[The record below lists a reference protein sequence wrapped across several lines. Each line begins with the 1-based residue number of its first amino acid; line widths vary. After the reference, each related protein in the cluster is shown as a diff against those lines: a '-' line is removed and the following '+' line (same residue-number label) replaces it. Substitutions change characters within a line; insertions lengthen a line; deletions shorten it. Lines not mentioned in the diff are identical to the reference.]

1 MDMSIANLSTAMA
14 TMDLGTKVD
23 VAIAKIGM
31 DTMEQNG
38 ENLIEAM
45 NAMEKSVAPH
55 LAGNWYRVF
64 HLWPIVGF
72 SRSELRA
79 SYGR

>member
-55 LAGNWYRVF
+55 LGGTIDVR
-64 HLWPIVGF
+64 I
-72 SRSELRA
+72 
-79 SYGR
+79 